1 MSRVG
6 FYRAVAIGF
15 VAAGLLSVSAI
26 AADSGP
32 KVDTSKPTP
41 VIYPQTSQVAGEE
54 GVVIMNVYV
63 TSHGKPQ
70 QVDVAKS
77 SGYAD
82 LDNAAVE
89 TALNWHYVPAIRD
102 GDTVPA
108 WAAVQVVYKLPGAA
122 GAAAQSAAK

>member
-6 FYRAVAIGF
+6 FCRAVAIGF
-15 VAAGLLSVSAI
+15 VAAGFLSVSAM

-41 VIYPQTSQVAGEE
+41 VKYPQTSQVAGEE

-63 TSHGKPQ
+63 TRHGKPRR
-70 QVDVAKS
+70 VDVAKS
-77 SGYAD
+77 SGYTD

-89 TALNWHYVPAIRD
+89 TALNWRYVPAIRD
-102 GDTVPA
+102 GDTVDA
-108 WAAVQVVYKLPGAA
+108 WAAVQVVYKMPEPAKE
-122 GAAAQSAAK
+122 QSAAAR